1 MIGLHLHLRHIAM
14 RHFLQQRVYTKSILK
29 VMANTQQRLV
39 ESLHGM
45 KFKTKEKINPELLP
59 DHVS

>member
-14 RHFLQQRVYTKSILK
+14 RHSLEQRVYTKSILK

-45 KFKTKEKINPELLP
+45 KFKTKEKINP
-59 DHVS
+59 